1 MRMMSITWLMDIILD
16 SASSPRARHRRPNF
30 PLDFKRRLVE
40 ASFEPGASVA
50 RLARE
55 HDLNANV
62 LFNWRTQY
70 RQGKLGPIADPA
82 VIPIRILPEPMA
94 SSAAVTP
101 ESAQIELILPK
112 GRLRIQGRPDP
123 VTLRLVIEALGGC

>member
-1 MRMMSITWLMDIILD
+1 MSIKWLMDIILD
-16 SASSPRARHRRPNF
+16 SASPPKRHRRPNF

-40 ASFEPGASVA
+40 ASLEPGASVS

-55 HDLNANV
+55 HDLNTNV
-62 LFNWRTQY
+62 LFNWRNQY

-82 VIPIRILPEPMA
+82 VLPIRVLPEPMA
-94 SSAAVTP
+94 NYAEGEPS
-101 ESAQIELILPK
+101 QLELILPK

>member
-1 MRMMSITWLMDIILD
+1 MMSITWLMDIILD
-16 SASSPRARHRRPNF
+16 FVNPPRLRHRRPNF

-62 LFNWRTQY
+62 LFNWRHQY

-82 VIPIRILPEPMA
+82 VVPIRVLPEPMA
-94 SSAAVTP
+94 NGAVVP
-101 ESAQIELILPK
+101 LEPAQLELILPK

-123 VTLRLVIEALGGC
+123 ATLRLVIEALGGC

>member
-1 MRMMSITWLMDIILD
+1 MSIKFLMDIILD
-16 SASSPRARHRRPNF
+16 STAPPKPSRRRPNF

-40 ASFEPGASVA
+40 ASFEPGVSVA

-70 RQGKLGPIADPA
+70 RQGKLGPSSASD
-82 VIPIRILPEPMA
+82 ILPVRIVPGSLDSNAIPTLEP
-94 SSAAVTP
+94 
-101 ESAQIELILPK
+101 AQLELFLPK
-112 GRLRIQGRPDP
+112 GRLRIQGSPDP
-123 VTLRLVIEALGGC
+123 ATLRLVLEVLGAC